1 MKLNRSLFLIL
12 VFGLGTLGAGSAL
25 YTKIKTEEQLQLEIK
40 AQEQEIKQKLTFYS
54 SVQKVYFSQTA
65 DFIPD
70 WNQFR
75 AFVDTGVI
83 IITQRNE
90 EVKELYFGKD
100 TSIVSY
106 DTLKVISIKDSLLS
120 KTDYELRTLE
130 FVPDDLKAR
139 TFELYTGFS
148 KGRKVFEIRDSDP
161 INPKRLSGELDTL
174 RVGSKF
180 EPTTEGNWR

>member
-1 MKLNRSLFLIL
+1 MKSKISLIL
-12 VFGLGTLGAGSAL
+12 ILFFGLGTVGAGYVL
-25 YTKIKTEEQLQLEIK
+25 YSKIKKEEQLQLEIK
-40 AQEQEIKQKLTFYS
+40 TQEEEIKQKLTFYS
-54 SVQKVYFSQTA
+54 SVQKIYFSQKT

-70 WNQFR
+70 WDQFR

-83 IITQRNE
+83 TITQRNE

-120 KTDYELRTLE
+120 KTNYELRTLE
-130 FVPDDLKAR
+130 YVPDDLNAR
-139 TFELYTGFS
+139 TFDLYTGFS
-148 KGRKVFEIRDSDP
+148 KGRKVFEIRDSKP